1 MLLSLSQK
9 WSRTLG
15 KWPESGM
22 GYQRVDVRLRDG
34 TTVKN
39 VMVFNA
45 VQMDWPDDSNPINTR
60 DIADISLSSSVY
72 DTERKPK

>member
-9 WSRTLG
+9 WSRTLC

-34 TTVKN
+34 TTVEN

-45 VQMDWPDDSNPINTR
+45 EQMDWPDDSNPINTR
-60 DIADISLSSSVY
+60 DIVDISLSSSVS
-72 DTERKPK
+72 DTERKNK